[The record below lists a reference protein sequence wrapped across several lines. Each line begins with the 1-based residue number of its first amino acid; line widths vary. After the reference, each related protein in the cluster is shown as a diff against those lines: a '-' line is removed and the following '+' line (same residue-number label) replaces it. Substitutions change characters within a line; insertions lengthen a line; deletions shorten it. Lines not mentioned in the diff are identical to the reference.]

1 MWKQFTQNGNY
12 KWIDLLLRLVLSTTC
27 ESIELYISMR
37 PIDGTFMIA
46 DKPLNTMYSSVKAVA
61 LSRFKVSNSVCVSK
75 FKTIFEKGYTPNW
88 ITEVFKIIKEQK
100 TNVTY
105 LLEDRGKPIAE
116 DSMSCIANS
125 DIYLIEKVLHKK
137 GDKIE
142 MARI

>member
-1 MWKQFTQNGNY
+1 MDRFASMSRVEYNVRKHRT
-12 KWIDLLLRLVLSTTC
+12 I
-27 ESIELYISMR
+27 YISMR

-46 DKPLNTMYSSVKAVA
+46 DKPLNTIYSNVKAVA
-61 LSRFKVSNSVCVSK
+61 LSRFKVSNSVCVNK

-100 TNVTY
+100 TNVVTY
-105 LLEDRGKPIAE
+105 LLEDYRGKPIAE
-116 DSMSCIANS
+116 DSMSMSCIANS

>member
-1 MWKQFTQNGNY
+1 
-12 KWIDLLLRLVLSTTC
+12 
-27 ESIELYISMR
+27 MR

-105 LLEDRGKPIAE
+105 LLEDYRGKPIAE
-116 DSMSCIANS
+116 DSMSCIANF